1 MEDFEGFGVKIEF
14 APRHRLAPLGLRLRL
29 FALVGAPNGEARDG
43 QDDAAYHRRNERSPV
58 ASLALEPR
66 FAKLWDEDHCFVVPV
81 SRRNLAHQLGQ
92 AVFGVR
98 ARDGNLRKAGYAV
111 APPRQ

>member
-1 MEDFEGFGVKIEF
+1 MYGPRQPASVEGCLTS
-14 APRHRLAPLGLRLRL
+14 AAR
-29 FALVGAPNGEARDG
+29 LVGAPDGEARDG
-43 QDDAAYHRRNERSPV
+43 QDDAAYHRRNERPPV

-66 FAKLWDEDHCFVVPV
+66 FAKLRDEDHCFVVPV

-92 AVFGVR
+92 AVFGGR
-98 ARDGNLRKAGYAV
+98 ARDRNLRKACHAV